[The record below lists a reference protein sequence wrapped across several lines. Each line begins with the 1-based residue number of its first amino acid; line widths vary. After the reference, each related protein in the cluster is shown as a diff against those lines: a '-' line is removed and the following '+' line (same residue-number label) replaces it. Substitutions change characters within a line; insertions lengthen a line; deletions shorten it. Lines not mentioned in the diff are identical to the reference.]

1 MFDSRVSGIPC
12 KIKVLSYSAGVPA
25 KTWGKYED
33 CYPGED
39 EEIEFEVYD
48 RRGRRAE
55 WLERK
60 LRDED
65 YCRILGE
72 LKAFQESKQ

>member
-12 KIKVLSYSAGVPA
+12 KIKVLSYYPGSPGR
-25 KTWGKYED
+25 TWGAWED
-33 CYPGED
+33 CYPAED
-39 EEIEFEVYD
+39 EEFEFEVYD

-60 LRDED
+60 LKSED
-65 YCRILGE
+65 CDRILAE
-72 LKAFQESKQ
+72 YKDQA

>member
-39 EEIEFEVYD
+39 E
-48 RRGRRAE
+48 
-55 WLERK
+55 
-60 LRDED
+60 D

>member
-12 KIKVLSYSAGVPA
+12 KIKVLSYYAGRPA
-25 KTWGKYED
+25 RLYGAWED
-33 CYPGED
+33 CYPEED
-39 EEIEFEVYD
+39 EEFEFEVFD
-48 RRGRRAE
+48 RRGRRAL

-65 YCRILGE
+65 YSRILE
-72 LKAFQESKQ
+72 EYKEERS